1 MMMRDHHGITG
12 LLYHRR
18 TLMSGLTCSTGN
30 LGLLI
35 KMSGHI
41 KKVGDMQLN
50 AKLDTF

>member
-1 MMMRDHHGITG
+1 MMVRDHHGITG

-18 TLMSGLTCSTGN
+18 TLMSGLTCSIGN
-30 LGLLI
+30 PGLLI

-41 KKVGDMQLN
+41 KKVGDMQLI